1 MWFAT
6 CTPTTS
12 GCAAVPDPVL
22 PDPFLPD
29 PFLPD
34 PSALPGHFV
43 LPGPDRASLVIPRAQ
58 PECISCLA
66 GLLSGAGQWG
76 QRCRSVGS
84 TVQVSGVNGAGQ
96 WGQRCRSVGS
106 TVQVSGV
113 NGAGQFLR
121 WGPAPLKRSGWR
133 FLAQVSRAKPDLHHW
148 AYRPAPQTSRIG
160 PKRRKGK
167 GGTFAQLA
175 ETGRRRSLDR
185 PTRPFTGTSAR
196 NVLKQCPS
204 CPYLFPQA

>member
-1 MWFAT
+1 MYLLPCGSAVWCRSVGAT
-6 CTPTTS
+6 
-12 GCAAVPDPVL
+12 
-22 PDPFLPD
+22 
-29 PFLPD
+29 
-34 PSALPGHFV
+34 
-43 LPGPDRASLVIPRAQ
+43 AQ
-58 PECISCLA
+58 VSKPN
-66 GLLSGAGQWG
+66 GAGQWD
-76 QRCRSVGS
+76 QRRRSVGS

-96 WGQRCRSVGS
+96 WGQRRRSVGS

-148 AYRPAPQTSRIG
+148 AYRPAPLGLPTCTIHPTDLHHPSYRPAPQTSRIG

-204 CPYLFPQA
+204 CPYSFPQA